1 MSEQVT
7 FDHYEVLTRG
17 DGSLHELGRGAM
29 GITYKAFDSNL
40 RIPVALKVINVPD
53 LTSDIARGRF
63 VREARAAAKLRHR
76 HVASVFHLGV
86 QGDTYFYAM
95 EFIDG
100 ETVEALVK
108 RRGPLPELV
117 ALQLC
122 LQVTRALTAA
132 EQYGLV
138 HRDLK
143 PSNLMLVR
151 EDDELCAKVIDFGLA
166 QCQLSEDEDGRSF
179 STTTTGFMG
188 TPLYASPEQLEEK
201 AIDQRS
207 DIYSL
212 GATLWFM
219 LAGVPPFSGPV
230 ARVVSQHLTV
240 EPPYEHLAGCS
251 PETIALLRKMLAKNR
266 EERFQKAA
274 EVRQEIER
282 TSEVLAGGPV
292 AAAARLALE
301 EARMEPPPA
310 ADREVGDYPPGTT
323 VAERY
328 EILEAL
334 GATNHGWQYHAR
346 DIVEQREVRL
356 MLTEIDPVADR
367 ATVTQLENEMT
378 ALSQVDH
385 PSVLRVYGME
395 TVENRVIIA
404 LEWTTSFTLL
414 QVLRSRRKLG
424 AGEVMRLLE
433 LMAAG
438 VDHAI
443 ANGLD
448 RIDLG
453 LHQIHVVFA
462 EPAEDQEERM
472 RQPIEEWPPFTL
484 KLNPMAISCEISQ
497 SETWAGGQTLVGR
510 GPEAAAVGAPVNP
523 GVAHTRSL
531 AVLIYELL
539 GGSVSPLLAANAS
552 MHGIARYSP
561 LANLTE
567 EGNEVLQSALDPD
580 GPFRNAGEFYRAL
593 SAVDELED
601 RHFVEKPEPAAR
613 RPDGTHFTLPEQPAP
628 PRPLPVLP
636 PKPKRTPWA
645 LIAAALVVLAGGG
658 VAAYLL
664 LHGPEDGKNGTY
676 ASNGTNAHVAPP
688 STEPDAPPARAEA
701 TPNPATPAPATPAP
715 ATPPPPPSR
724 RDLLKVATADAEK
737 IEEQGDTT
745 KAIDTWTDVARNFP
759 ESEIGKLRLE
769 IILNALRA
777 KASEYAG
784 PALTKLDEQ
793 LREAARLE
801 VVSAMM
807 MLGDLWR
814 EKQPEEAFKWFST
827 AAAKGVPAAATQ
839 VGLMLSNGMGTERDL
854 VKAVEYFQSA
864 ADKGD
869 AAAKAALGE
878 CLLYGKGVEKDVPR
892 AIELFEQAA
901 SRSNPRALNR
911 LGTCYHQGVGVKQ
924 DFEEA
929 RRLFKKASDLGST
942 EALGNLGVLYINGD
956 GVPKSE
962 AKAVEYFQRGAE
974 ANDGY
979 CMYLYA
985 RCFESG
991 TVVTPNPETAKLW
1004 YKKAAAAGVIK
1015 AIEWCKKS
1023 GVKY

>member
-17 DGSLHELGRGAM
+17 DGSLFELGRGAM

-53 LTSDIARGRF
+53 LTSDGARSRF
-63 VREARAAAKLRHR
+63 VQEARAAARLRHR

-117 ALQLC
+117 ALQIC

-138 HRDLK
+138 HRDIK

-151 EDDELCAKVIDFGLA
+151 EDDELCSKVIDFGLA
-166 QCQLSEDEDGRSF
+166 KCALEDEEGASF

-188 TPLYASPEQLEEK
+188 TPNYASPEQLEEK
-201 AIDQRS
+201 EIDHRS
-207 DIYSL
+207 DLYSL

-230 ARVVSQHLTV
+230 ARVVSQHLSA
-240 EPPYEHLAGCS
+240 EPAYDQLTACS
-251 PETIALLRKMLAKNR
+251 PPTIALLRKMLAKKR
-266 EERFQKAA
+266 EDRFQKAG
-274 EVRQEIER
+274 EVRQEIEQA
-282 TSEVLAGGPV
+282 SEVLAGGPV

-301 EARMEPPPA
+301 EARLEPPPE
-310 ADREVGDYPPGTT
+310 ADREIGDYPPGTT

-328 EILEAL
+328 EVLEAL

-346 DIVEQREVRL
+346 DLVAQREVRL
-356 MLTEIDPVADR
+356 MLTEIDPVEDR
-367 ATVTQLENEMT
+367 AMMTQLELEMS
-378 ALSQVDH
+378 ALSKVEH

-395 TVENRVIIA
+395 TVEHRVLIS

-414 QVLRSRRKLG
+414 QLLRSRRKLG

-443 ANGLD
+443 SNGLD

-453 LHQIHVVFA
+453 LHQIHVVFVT
-462 EPAEDQEERM
+462 PAEDQEDRM
-472 RQPIEEWPPFTL
+472 RQPIEEWPPFSL

-510 GPEAAAVGAPVNP
+510 GPETPAAGAPVNP

-539 GGSVSPLLAANAS
+539 GGAVSPLLAANAS
-552 MHGIARYSP
+552 TRGIARYSP

-580 GPFRNAGEFYRAL
+580 GPFRSAGEFYRAL
-593 SAVDELED
+593 FAVDELED
-601 RHFVEKPEPAAR
+601 RHYSEKPEPVK
-613 RPDGTHFTLPEQPAP
+613 RPEGTHF
-628 PRPLPVLP
+628 PLPNEARPVPVVP
-636 PKPKRTPWA
+636 PKPKGAPWA
-645 LIAAALVVLAGGG
+645 LIAAAVVLVGGG
-658 VAAYLL
+658 GAAYVVM
-664 LHGPEDGKNGTY
+664 HGATENPPAHGTQ
-676 ASNGTNAHVAPP
+676 ASNGTHESPSSTDPDVPP
-688 STEPDAPPARAEA
+688 TRPESTPP
-701 TPNPATPAPATPAP
+701 PATPAPT
-715 ATPPPPPSR
+715 TPPPSPTR
-724 RDLLKVATADAEK
+724 RDLLQTATANAEK
-737 IEEQGDTT
+737 VEEQGDST
-745 KAIDTWTDVARNFP
+745 KSIDAWTDVARSFP

-777 KASEYAG
+777 RASEYAG
-784 PALTKLDEQ
+784 PQLTKLDEQ

-814 EKQPEEAFKWFST
+814 EKQPEESFKWFSA

-839 VGLMLSNGMGTERDL
+839 VGLMLSNGMGTERNL
-854 VKAVEYFQSA
+854 TKAVGYFQSA
-864 ADKGD
+864 ADAGD

-878 CLLYGKGVEKDVPR
+878 CLLYGKGVTKDVPR
-892 AIELFEQAA
+892 AIELLEQAA
-901 SRSNPRALNR
+901 SRSNVRALSR
-911 LGTCYHQGVGVKQ
+911 LGTCYHQGLGVKQ
-924 DFEEA
+924 DFSEA
-929 RRLFKKASDLGST
+929 QRLFKKAADLGSS
-942 EALGNLGVLYINGD
+942 EALGNLGVLYMNGD
-956 GVPKSE
+956 GVTKS
-962 AKAVEYFQRGAE
+962 AQKAVEYFQRGAE

-985 RCFESG
+985 RCFDTG
-991 TVVTPNPETAKLW
+991 TGVTPNPSTAKLW
-1004 YKKAAAAGVIK
+1004 YRKAAAAGVIR
-1015 AIEWCKKS
+1015 AIEWCKENKAD
-1023 GVKY
+1023 Y